1 MEVSGAGEITSAGAD
16 VTGAGGF
23 VDDSAGADWY
33 AGDSARGT
41 SAGRFADD
49 DSGANAGG
57 FAGDDV
63 VGRLA
68 DVAGAGRLV
77 GADAG
82 GFAGGV
88 SFADEGSDDDAGEE
102 EDKAAAVDD
111 TGDDARV
118 RE

>member
-1 MEVSGAGEITSAGAD
+1 MEVSGAGGIASAGAD
-16 VTGAGGF
+16 VTGAG
-23 VDDSAGADWY
+23 
-33 AGDSARGT
+33 
-41 SAGRFADD
+41 RFADD
-49 DSGANAGG
+49 D
-57 FAGDDV
+57 

-102 EDKAAAVDD
+102 DEKAAAVDD